1 MSCVL
6 LTVEKDSL
14 PLGMVGT
21 SSSASAASF
30 KILLT
35 NALIEKQ
42 FCGEYIVRLSD
53 QSSVPRKQAEEWLIV
68 QPMHISLS
76 FDSSCMSRPNIYTV
90 LRSKGYLLTD

>member
-1 MSCVL
+1 MTLNTKSKNLGKALVGLSYRMSCVL

-35 NALIEKQ
+35 NALIQKQ
-42 FCGEYIVRLSD
+42 LVIL
-53 QSSVPRKQAEEWLIV
+53 
-68 QPMHISLS
+68 
-76 FDSSCMSRPNIYTV
+76 
-90 LRSKGYLLTD
+90 